1 VISKI
6 LPSTV
11 VLAALTMFAP
21 AAFAQSTAQQPAT
34 PAQTAP
40 APPAAA
46 AVAPAP
52 DQPVKTTP
60 EPTTAEVLLDRIDK
74 IVTKAIDGSEPKL
87 PSGEPG
93 AVATSGQ
100 AGGSETA
107 VRPSGGKVTIDRAA
121 LEEIR
126 AEVEQLK
133 SLIRR
138 PQ

>member
-1 VISKI
+1 MISKI

-40 APPAAA
+40 APAAA
-46 AVAPAP
+46 PVAPAP